1 MADTPTDRTPDPGV
15 PGRYMVL
22 SDGETWEPLRGSKI
36 IEIDDTLTG
45 DEIDAAIKA
54 RCRENDPEGG
64 KGITVLYTANG
75 YEPKAGDVE
84 TTVALSGQMVRFHVD
99 AGGPGGFIGTL
110 TERHDSSDAQ
120 HRWLFHA
127 AGRLIASASDIA
139 IAQPPV
145 VSVVDQHFLDEHEI
159 TNETLTAL
167 FQSALTAVQAPYLV
181 LTERR

>member
-1 MADTPTDRTPDPGV
+1 MADTPTERTPDPDV
-15 PGRYMVL
+15 PDRYMVL

-36 IEIDDTLTG
+36 IEIDDALTG
-45 DEIDAAIKA
+45 DKIDAAIKA
-54 RCRENDPEGG
+54 RCRENDPEAGQ
-64 KGITVLYTANG
+64 GIAVLYTANG
-75 YEPKAGDVE
+75 YEPEAGDEE
-84 TTVALSGQMVRFHVD
+84 TTVSLSCQMVRFHID

-127 AGRLIASASDIA
+127 AGRPIATASDIA
-139 IAQPPV
+139 MAQPPV
-145 VSVVDQHFLDEHEI
+145 VTVIDQHFLDEHKI

-167 FQSALTAVQAPYLV
+167 FQSALTAIQAPYLV